1 MLRNPG
7 MAETCPKCGYPQVE
21 TDECPRCRVV
31 VSQYRAYLQRLG
43 QPPARPAPPTAAPS
57 APPSPGVAPPPP
69 VESGIWPEG
78 SPAGFWVRGAA
89 LIVDGL
95 ALGAVLLPFV
105 VFIMLPTLIAGG
117 MSQPDPAYFM
127 AVFGGYAVVAVVI
140 QWGYTVWMHGKW
152 GQTLGK
158 MATGVKVVKVNSEPI
173 GYGRAFGRLL
183 VPLPFAFVVQFNYL
197 MSGSAFVKGVVSV
210 VCYIALA
217 ANYVTAGLRTDK
229 RAIHD
234 LVAGTRV
241 MKVRRP
247 RLEGRPAGFWMRFA
261 ARVVDW
267 QLLGL
272 LVIVPFGIFFAV
284 ALPFLLVGKA
294 REATMGA
301 VFLAVGIFYFLFTI
315 VYEVWMNGKW
325 GMTLGKRALGMK
337 VVRVDGSPVGY
348 GRAILR
354 WIVAVL
360 PPLLVFIILMSVV
373 SLVLTG
379 PFWVA
384 GTIVSAVVAMMG
396 YIVAGL
402 RSDKRSLHDLVAGSR
417 VTYIR

>member
-1 MLRNPG
+1 

-43 QPPARPAPPTAAPS
+43 RPPAKPTAPVIAPPAP
-57 APPSPGVAPPPP
+57 PPSPGVAPPPP
-69 VESGIWPEG
+69 VEAGIWPEG
-78 SPAGFWVRGAA
+78 SPAGFWVRAAA
-89 LIVDGL
+89 LVVDGL
-95 ALGAVLLPFV
+95 TLGAVLLPFV
-105 VFIMLPTLIAGG
+105 VFIMLPTLLAGG
-117 MSQPDPAYFM
+117 ISRPDPAYFM
-127 AVFGGYAVVAVVI
+127 AVFGGYVIVALAV

-158 MATGVKVVKVNSEPI
+158 MATGVKVVKVNSELI
-173 GYGRAFGRLL
+173 GYGRAIVRYLFPFLVGYTPSLSSLL
-183 VPLPFAFVVQFNYL
+183 GTPRIIQILLSIFSFVLGVVNYL
-197 MSGSAFVKGVVSV
+197 
-210 VCYIALA
+210 
-217 ANYVTAGLRTDK
+217 TAGFRSDK
-229 RAIHD
+229 RALHD

-247 RLEGRPAGFWMRFA
+247 RLEGKPSGFWMRFA
-261 ARVVDW
+261 AAAVDW
-267 QLLGL
+267 SFLSLVLG
-272 LVIVPFGIFFAV
+272 VPFWIVAV
-284 ALPFLLVGKA
+284 IGGVVTTAIGRG
-294 REATMGA
+294 RESTLAA
-301 VFLAVGIFYFLFTI
+301 VFLTFGLFLFAFTI
-315 VYEVWMNGKW
+315 VYNIWMHGRW
-325 GMTLGKRALGMK
+325 GQTLGKRALGMK

-360 PPLLVFIILMSVV
+360 PPLLLVFIILMSVV